1 MSFSKKNQKPSSL
14 KLVIASII
22 IASVAGVGYYS
33 YVNKNKKIDD
43 DKKEA
48 TTTTDSNSEIKS
60 TGLDP
65 DKDVSDVKD
74 VEEVV
79 AKWIEA
85 NPQAIINS
93 VQNMQKKMMEE
104 QTKNAQKNIGQ
115 KKDELFNDSS
125 SPQYA
130 PEGYDVSIVEFYDY
144 ACGYCKKAQ
153 GIVDELLKSDNK
165 IRVIYRDF
173 PILGEPSLE
182 MSKVSIAVNLIAP
195 NSFRKFHD
203 ALMKTNE
210 RGKSAAMKAAKSAGI
225 DTKKLEDILKN
236 EKSKIEKIIQDNI
249 SLATSIGINGT
260 PGFIIGEELIP
271 GAMEVST
278 FKEKI
283 NALRAK

>member
-1 MSFSKKNQKPSSL
+1 MTFSKKNQKPSSL
-14 KLVIASII
+14 KLVISSII
-22 IASVAGVGYYS
+22 IASIAGVAYFS
-33 YVNKNKKIDD
+33 YIKKNEQNDGE
-43 DKKEA
+43 KKEA
-48 TTTTDSNSEIKS
+48 TAETANEVKS

-115 KKDELFNDSS
+115 KTNELFNDANT
-125 SPQYA
+125 PQFA
-130 PEGYDVSIVEFYDY
+130 PEGYDVSVVEFYDY

-153 GIVDELLKSDNK
+153 TTVDELLKSDSK
-165 IRVIYRDF
+165 VRIIYKDF
-173 PILGEPSLE
+173 PILGEPSQE
-182 MSKVSIAVNLIAP
+182 MSKVSIAVNMIAP
-195 NSFRKFHD
+195 SSFRKFHD
-203 ALMKTNE
+203 ALMKTSE
-210 RGKSAAMKAAKSAGI
+210 RGKSAALKAAKSAGV
-225 DTKKLEDILKN
+225 DSKKLEETL
-236 EKSKIEKIIQDNI
+236 KSKKSEIEKILQDNI
-249 SLATSIGINGT
+249 ALGSSIGINGT
-260 PGFIIGEELIP
+260 PAFVLGEELIP
-271 GAMEVST
+271 GAMEIAS

>member
-1 MSFSKKNQKPSSL
+1 MTFSKKNQKPSSL
-14 KLVIASII
+14 KLVISSII
-22 IASVAGVGYYS
+22 IASIAGVAYFS
-33 YVNKNKKIDD
+33 YIKKNEKNDGE
-43 DKKEA
+43 KKEA
-48 TTTTDSNSEIKS
+48 TAETVNEIKS

-115 KKDELFNDSS
+115 KTNELFNDAN
-125 SPQYA
+125 SPQFA
-130 PEGYDVSIVEFYDY
+130 PEGYDVSVVEFYDY

-153 GIVDELLKSDNK
+153 TTVDELLKSDSK
-165 IRVIYRDF
+165 VRIIYKDF
-173 PILGEPSLE
+173 PILGEPSQE
-182 MSKVSIAVNLIAP
+182 MSRVSIAVNMIAP
-195 NSFRKFHD
+195 SSFRKFHD

-210 RGKSAAMKAAKSAGI
+210 RGKSAALKAAKSAGV
-225 DTKKLEDILKN
+225 DSKKLEETLKTKKSEIDKIL
-236 EKSKIEKIIQDNI
+236 QDNVALG
-249 SLATSIGINGT
+249 SSIGINGT
-260 PGFIIGEELIP
+260 PAFVIGEELIP
-271 GAMEVST
+271 GAMEIAS

>member
-1 MSFSKKNQKPSSL
+1 MTFSKKNQKPSSL
-14 KLVIASII
+14 KLVISSII
-22 IASVAGVGYYS
+22 IASIAGVAYFS
-33 YVNKNKKIDD
+33 YIKKNEQNDGE
-43 DKKEA
+43 KKESTA
-48 TTTTDSNSEIKS
+48 ETTNEIKP

-115 KKDELFNDSS
+115 KTNELYNDANT
-125 SPQYA
+125 PQFA

-153 GIVDELLKSDNK
+153 TTVDELLKSDSK
-165 IRVIYRDF
+165 VRIIYKDF
-173 PILGEPSLE
+173 PILGEPSQE
-182 MSKVSIAVNLIAP
+182 MSKVSVAVNMIAP
-195 NSFRKFHD
+195 ASFRKFHD

-210 RGKSAAMKAAKSAGI
+210 RGKSAALKAAKSAGV
-225 DTKKLEDILKN
+225 DSKKLDETLKTKKSE
-236 EKSKIEKIIQDNI
+236 IEKILQDNI
-249 SLATSIGINGT
+249 ALGSSIGINGT
-260 PGFIIGEELIP
+260 PAFVLGEELIP
-271 GAMEVST
+271 GAMEIGT

>member
-1 MSFSKKNQKPSSL
+1 MTFSKKNQKPSSL
-14 KLVIASII
+14 KLVISSII
-22 IASVAGVGYYS
+22 IASIAGVAYFS
-33 YVNKNKKIDD
+33 YTKKNEQNDGE
-43 DKKEA
+43 KKEA
-48 TTTTDSNSEIKS
+48 TTETANEVKS

-115 KKDELFNDSS
+115 KTSELFNDAN
-125 SPQYA
+125 SPQFA
-130 PEGYDVSIVEFYDY
+130 PEGYDVSVVEFYDY

-153 GIVDELLKSDNK
+153 TTVDELLKSDSK
-165 IRVIYRDF
+165 VRIIYKDF
-173 PILGEPSLE
+173 PILGEPSQE
-182 MSKVSIAVNLIAP
+182 MSRVSVAVNMIAP
-195 NSFRKFHD
+195 SSFRKFHD

-210 RGKSAAMKAAKSAGI
+210 RGKSAAVKAAKSAGG
-225 DTKKLEDILKN
+225 DSKKLEETLKTKKSEIDKIL
-236 EKSKIEKIIQDNI
+236 QDNVALG
-249 SLATSIGINGT
+249 SSIGINGT
-260 PGFIIGEELIP
+260 PAFVIGEELIP
-271 GAMEVST
+271 GAMEIAS

-283 NALRAK
+283 SALRAK

>member
-1 MSFSKKNQKPSSL
+1 MTFSKKNQKPSSL
-14 KLVIASII
+14 KLVISSII
-22 IASVAGVGYYS
+22 IASIAGVAYFS
-33 YVNKNKKIDD
+33 YIKKNEKNDGE
-43 DKKEA
+43 KKEA
-48 TTTTDSNSEIKS
+48 TAETVNEIKS

-115 KKDELFNDSS
+115 KTNELYNDANT
-125 SPQYA
+125 PQFA

-153 GIVDELLKSDNK
+153 TTVDELLKSDSK
-165 IRVIYRDF
+165 VRIIYKDF
-173 PILGEPSLE
+173 PILGEPSQE
-182 MSKVSIAVNLIAP
+182 MSKVSVAVNMIAP
-195 NSFRKFHD
+195 ASFRKFHD

-210 RGKSAAMKAAKSAGI
+210 RGKSAALKAAKSAGV
-225 DTKKLEDILKN
+225 DSKKLDETLKTKKSE
-236 EKSKIEKIIQDNI
+236 IEKILQDNI
-249 SLATSIGINGT
+249 ALGSSIGINGT
-260 PGFIIGEELIP
+260 PAFVLGEELIP
-271 GAMEVST
+271 GAMEIGT

>member
-1 MSFSKKNQKPSSL
+1 MTFSKKNQKPSSL
-14 KLVIASII
+14 KLVISSII
-22 IASVAGVGYYS
+22 IASIAGVAYFS
-33 YVNKNKKIDD
+33 YIKKNEQNDGE
-43 DKKEA
+43 KKEA
-48 TTTTDSNSEIKS
+48 TAETANEVKS

-115 KKDELFNDSS
+115 KTSELFNDAN
-125 SPQYA
+125 SPQFA
-130 PEGYDVSIVEFYDY
+130 PEGYDVSVVEFYDY

-153 GIVDELLKSDNK
+153 TTVDELLKSDSK
-165 IRVIYRDF
+165 VRVIYKDF
-173 PILGEPSLE
+173 PILGEPSQE
-182 MSKVSIAVNLIAP
+182 MSRVSIAVNMIAP
-195 NSFRKFHD
+195 SSFRKFHD

-210 RGKSAAMKAAKSAGI
+210 RGKSAALKAAKSAGV
-225 DTKKLEDILKN
+225 DSKKLEETLKTKKSEIDKIL
-236 EKSKIEKIIQDNI
+236 QDNVALG
-249 SLATSIGINGT
+249 SSIGINGT
-260 PGFIIGEELIP
+260 PAFVIGEELIP
-271 GAMEVST
+271 GAMEIAS

>member
-1 MSFSKKNQKPSSL
+1 MTFSKKNQKPSSL
-14 KLVIASII
+14 KLVISSII
-22 IASVAGVGYYS
+22 IASIAGVAYFS
-33 YVNKNKKIDD
+33 YIKKNEQNDGE
-43 DKKEA
+43 KKEA
-48 TTTTDSNSEIKS
+48 TAETANEVKS

-115 KKDELFNDSS
+115 KTSELFNDVN
-125 SPQYA
+125 SPQFA
-130 PEGYDVSIVEFYDY
+130 PEGYDVSVVEFYDY

-153 GIVDELLKSDNK
+153 TTVDELLKSDSK
-165 IRVIYRDF
+165 VRVIYKDF
-173 PILGEPSLE
+173 PILGEPSQE
-182 MSKVSIAVNLIAP
+182 MSRVSIAVNMIAP
-195 NSFRKFHD
+195 SSFRKFHD

-210 RGKSAAMKAAKSAGI
+210 RGKSAALKAAKSAGV
-225 DTKKLEDILKN
+225 DSKKLEETL
-236 EKSKIEKIIQDNI
+236 KSKKSEIEKILQDNVALG
-249 SLATSIGINGT
+249 SSIGISGT
-260 PGFIIGEELIP
+260 PAFVIGEELIP
-271 GAMEVST
+271 GAMEIAS

>member
-1 MSFSKKNQKPSSL
+1 MTFSKKNQKPSSL
-14 KLVIASII
+14 KLVISSII
-22 IASVAGVGYYS
+22 IASIAGVAYFS
-33 YVNKNKKIDD
+33 YIKKNEQNDGE
-43 DKKEA
+43 KKEA
-48 TTTTDSNSEIKS
+48 TTETANEVKS

-115 KKDELFNDSS
+115 KTSELFNDVN
-125 SPQYA
+125 SPQFA
-130 PEGYDVSIVEFYDY
+130 PEGYDVSVVEFYDY

-153 GIVDELLKSDNK
+153 TTVDELLKSDSK
-165 IRVIYRDF
+165 VRVIYKDF
-173 PILGEPSLE
+173 PILGEPSQE
-182 MSKVSIAVNLIAP
+182 MSRVSIAVNMIAP
-195 NSFRKFHD
+195 SSFRKFHD

-210 RGKSAAMKAAKSAGI
+210 RGKSAAVKAAKSAGV
-225 DTKKLEDILKN
+225 DSKKLEETLKTKKSEIDKIL
-236 EKSKIEKIIQDNI
+236 QDNVALG
-249 SLATSIGINGT
+249 SSIGINGT
-260 PGFIIGEELIP
+260 PAFVIGEELIP
-271 GAMEVST
+271 GAMELAS

-283 NALRAK
+283 SALRAK

>member
-22 IASVAGVGYYS
+22 IASIAGVAYYS
-33 YVNKNKKIDD
+33 YTKKNEKTDG
-43 DKKEA
+43 DKKE
-48 TTTTDSNSEIKS
+48 TTAETTNEIKS

-65 DKDVSDVKD
+65 DKDISDVKD

-115 KKDELFNDSS
+115 KKEELFNDSN
-125 SPQYA
+125 SPQFA

-153 GIVDELLKSDNK
+153 GTVEELLKADSK
-165 IRVIYRDF
+165 VRIIYKDF
-173 PILGEPSLE
+173 PILGEPSQE
-182 MSKVSIAVNLIAP
+182 MSKVSVAVNILSP
-195 NSFRKFHD
+195 NSFKKFHD

-210 RGKSAAMKAAKSAGI
+210 RGKSAAIKAAKSAGI
-225 DTKKLEDILKN
+225 DTKKLEEVLKN
-236 EKSKIEKIIQDNI
+236 EKSKIEKILQDNI
-249 SLATSIGINGT
+249 ALGSSIGINGT
-260 PGFIIGEELIP
+260 PGFIVGEELIP
-271 GAMEVST
+271 GAMEVAT
-278 FKEKI
+278 FKDKI
-283 NALRAK
+283 SALRAK

>member
-14 KLVIASII
+14 KLVIASIV
-22 IASVAGVGYYS
+22 IASIAGVAYYS
-33 YVNKNKKIDD
+33 YTKKNEKTDG
-43 DKKEA
+43 DKKE
-48 TTTTDSNSEIKS
+48 TTAETANEIKS

-65 DKDVSDVKD
+65 DKSISDVKD

-79 AKWIEA
+79 TKWIEA

-104 QTKNAQKNIGQ
+104 QNKNAQKNIGQ
-115 KKDELFNDSS
+115 KKEELFNDSN
-125 SPQYA
+125 SPQFA

-153 GIVDELLKSDNK
+153 GIVDELLKSDTK
-165 IRVIYRDF
+165 VRIIYKDF
-173 PILGEPSLE
+173 PILGEPSQE
-182 MSKVSIAVNLIAP
+182 MSKVSVAVNILAP

-210 RGKSAAMKAAKSAGI
+210 RGKSAAIKAAKSVGI
-225 DTKKLEDILKN
+225 DTKKLEEVLKN
-236 EKSKIEKIIQDNI
+236 EKSKIEKILQDNI
-249 SLATSIGINGT
+249 SLGSSIGINGT
-260 PGFIIGEELIP
+260 PGFIVGEELIP
-271 GAMEVST
+271 GAMEVGT

-283 NALRAK
+283 SALRAK

>member
-1 MSFSKKNQKPSSL
+1 MSFSKKHQKPSNL
-14 KLVIASII
+14 KLILATII
-22 IASVAGVGYYS
+22 VASVIGAGFYAFNAKKTKDSVE
-33 YVNKNKKIDD
+33 NKAESAQSD
-43 DKKEA
+43 
-48 TTTTDSNSEIKS
+48 TKS

-65 DKDVSDVKD
+65 NKSVDNVKD
-74 VEEVV
+74 TEEVI

-115 KKDELFNDSS
+115 KQNELFNDEN

-130 PEGYDVSIVEFYDY
+130 PQGYDVSIVEFYDY

-153 GIVDELLKSDNK
+153 STVDELLKSDTK
-165 IRVIYRDF
+165 LRVIYRDF
-173 PILGEPSLE
+173 PILGEASFE
-182 MSKVSIAVNLIAP
+182 MAKVSIAVNLIAP

-203 ALMKTNE
+203 ALMKTNDK
-210 RGKSAAMKAAKSAGI
+210 GKKAAINAAKSAGI
-225 DTKKLEDILKN
+225 DIKKVEDALKN
-236 EKSKIEKIIQDNI
+236 DKDKIEKILQDNLSLGSSVGI
-249 SLATSIGINGT
+249 SGT

-271 GAMEVST
+271 GAVDVNT

-283 NALRAK
+283 NALRTK

>member
-1 MSFSKKNQKPSSL
+1 MTFSKKNQKPSSL
-14 KLVIASII
+14 KLVISSII
-22 IASVAGVGYYS
+22 IASIAGVAYFS
-33 YVNKNKKIDD
+33 YIKKNEQNDGE
-43 DKKEA
+43 KKEA
-48 TTTTDSNSEIKS
+48 TTTEKTNEIKP

-115 KKDELFNDSS
+115 KTNELYNDANT
-125 SPQYA
+125 PQFA

-153 GIVDELLKSDNK
+153 TTVDELLKSDSK
-165 IRVIYRDF
+165 VRIIYKDF
-173 PILGEPSLE
+173 PILGEPSQE
-182 MSKVSIAVNLIAP
+182 MSKVSVAVNMIAP
-195 NSFRKFHD
+195 ASFRKFHD

-210 RGKSAAMKAAKSAGI
+210 RGKSAALKAAKSAGV
-225 DTKKLEDILKN
+225 DSKKLEETLKAK
-236 EKSKIEKIIQDNI
+236 KSEIEKILQDNI
-249 SLATSIGINGT
+249 ALGSSIGINGT
-260 PGFIIGEELIP
+260 PAFVLGEELIP
-271 GAMEVST
+271 GAMEIGT

>member
-1 MSFSKKNQKPSSL
+1 MTFSKKNQKPSSL
-14 KLVIASII
+14 KLVISSII
-22 IASVAGVGYYS
+22 IASIAGVAYFS
-33 YVNKNKKIDD
+33 YIKKNEQNDGE
-43 DKKEA
+43 KKEA
-48 TTTTDSNSEIKS
+48 TAETVNEIKS

-115 KKDELFNDSS
+115 KTSELFNDAN
-125 SPQYA
+125 SPQFA
-130 PEGYDVSIVEFYDY
+130 PEGYDVSVVEFYDY

-153 GIVDELLKSDNK
+153 TIVDELLKSDNK
-165 IRVIYRDF
+165 VRVIYKDF
-173 PILGEPSLE
+173 PILGEASQE
-182 MSKVSIAVNLIAP
+182 MSKVSVAVNMIAP

-210 RGKSAAMKAAKSAGI
+210 RGKPAALKAAKSAGI
-225 DTKKLEDILKN
+225 DSKKLDETLKTKKSE
-236 EKSKIEKIIQDNI
+236 IEKILQDNVALG
-249 SLATSIGINGT
+249 SSIGINGT
-260 PGFIIGEELIP
+260 PAFVIGEELIP
-271 GAMEVST
+271 GAMELAS

>member
-22 IASVAGVGYYS
+22 IASIAGFAYYGYT
-33 YVNKNKKIDD
+33 KKSEKTDG
-43 DKKEA
+43 DKKE
-48 TTTTDSNSEIKS
+48 TTAETTNELKS

-65 DKDVSDVKD
+65 DKDVSDVKG

-104 QTKNAQKNIGQ
+104 QSKNAQKNIGQ
-115 KKDELFNDSS
+115 KKEELFNDPN
-125 SPQYA
+125 SPQFA

-153 GIVDELLKSDNK
+153 GIVDELLKSDPK
-165 IRVIYRDF
+165 VRVIFKDF
-173 PILGEPSLE
+173 PILGEPSQE
-182 MSKVSIAVNLIAP
+182 MSKVSVAVNILAP

-210 RGKSAAMKAAKSAGI
+210 RGKSAAMKAAKSVGI
-225 DTKKLEDILKN
+225 DTKKLEDVLKN
-236 EKSKIEKIIQDNI
+236 EKSKIEKILQDNI
-249 SLATSIGINGT
+249 ALGSSIGITGT

-271 GAMEVST
+271 GAMEIST

>member
-1 MSFSKKNQKPSSL
+1 MTFSKKNQKPSSL
-14 KLVIASII
+14 KLVISSII
-22 IASVAGVGYYS
+22 IASIAGVAYFS
-33 YVNKNKKIDD
+33 YIKKNEKNDGE
-43 DKKEA
+43 KKEA
-48 TTTTDSNSEIKS
+48 TTETVNEIKS

-115 KKDELFNDSS
+115 KTSELFNDAN
-125 SPQYA
+125 SPQFA
-130 PEGYDVSIVEFYDY
+130 PEGYDVSVVEFYDY

-153 GIVDELLKSDNK
+153 TIVDELLKSDNK
-165 IRVIYRDF
+165 VRVIYKDF
-173 PILGEPSLE
+173 PILGEASQE
-182 MSKVSIAVNLIAP
+182 MSKVSVAVNMIAP

-210 RGKSAAMKAAKSAGI
+210 RGKPAALKAAKSAGI
-225 DTKKLEDILKN
+225 DSKKLDETLKTKKSE
-236 EKSKIEKIIQDNI
+236 IEKILQDNVALG
-249 SLATSIGINGT
+249 SSIGINGT
-260 PGFIIGEELIP
+260 PAFVIGEELIP
-271 GAMEVST
+271 GAMELAS

-283 NALRAK
+283 NALRTK

>member
-1 MSFSKKNQKPSSL
+1 MTFSKKNQKPSSL
-14 KLVIASII
+14 KLVISSII
-22 IASVAGVGYYS
+22 IASIAGVAYFS
-33 YVNKNKKIDD
+33 YIKKNEQKDGE
-43 DKKEA
+43 KKEA
-48 TTTTDSNSEIKS
+48 TAETANEVKS

-115 KKDELFNDSS
+115 KTSELFNDAN
-125 SPQYA
+125 SPQFA
-130 PEGYDVSIVEFYDY
+130 PEGYDVSVVEFYDY

-153 GIVDELLKSDNK
+153 TTVDELLKSDSK
-165 IRVIYRDF
+165 VRVIYKDF
-173 PILGEPSLE
+173 PILGEPSQE
-182 MSKVSIAVNLIAP
+182 MSRVSIAVNMIAP
-195 NSFRKFHD
+195 SSFRKFHD

-210 RGKSAAMKAAKSAGI
+210 RGKSAALKAAKSAGV
-225 DTKKLEDILKN
+225 DSKKLEETLKTKKSEIDKIL
-236 EKSKIEKIIQDNI
+236 QDNVALG
-249 SLATSIGINGT
+249 SSIGINGT
-260 PGFIIGEELIP
+260 PAFVIGEELIP
-271 GAMEVST
+271 GAMEIAS

>member
-1 MSFSKKNQKPSSL
+1 MTFSKKNQKPSSL
-14 KLVIASII
+14 KLVISSII
-22 IASVAGVGYYS
+22 IASIAGVAYFS
-33 YVNKNKKIDD
+33 YIKKNEQNDGE
-43 DKKEA
+43 KKEA
-48 TTTTDSNSEIKS
+48 TTTEKTNEIKP

-104 QTKNAQKNIGQ
+104 QAKNAQKNIGQ
-115 KKDELFNDSS
+115 KTNELYNDANT
-125 SPQYA
+125 PQFA

-153 GIVDELLKSDNK
+153 TIVDELLKSDSK
-165 IRVIYRDF
+165 VRIIYKDF
-173 PILGEPSLE
+173 PILGEPSQE
-182 MSKVSIAVNLIAP
+182 MSKVSIAVNMIAP
-195 NSFRKFHD
+195 ASFRKFHD

-210 RGKSAAMKAAKSAGI
+210 RGKSAALKAAKSAGV
-225 DTKKLEDILKN
+225 DSKKLDETLKTKKSE
-236 EKSKIEKIIQDNI
+236 IEKILQDNI
-249 SLATSIGINGT
+249 ALGSSIGINGT
-260 PGFIIGEELIP
+260 PAFVLGEDLIP
-271 GAMEVST
+271 GAMEIGT

>member
-1 MSFSKKNQKPSSL
+1 MTFSKKNQKPSSL
-14 KLVIASII
+14 KLVISSII
-22 IASVAGVGYYS
+22 IASIAGVAYFS
-33 YVNKNKKIDD
+33 YIKKNEQNDGE
-43 DKKEA
+43 KKEA
-48 TTTTDSNSEIKS
+48 TAETANEVKS

-115 KKDELFNDSS
+115 KTNELFNDAN
-125 SPQYA
+125 SPQFA
-130 PEGYDVSIVEFYDY
+130 PEGYDVSVVEFYDY

-153 GIVDELLKSDNK
+153 TTVDELLKSDSK
-165 IRVIYRDF
+165 VRIIYKDF
-173 PILGEPSLE
+173 PILGEPSQE
-182 MSKVSIAVNLIAP
+182 MSRVSIAVNMIAP
-195 NSFRKFHD
+195 SSFRKFHD

-210 RGKSAAMKAAKSAGI
+210 RGKSAALKAAKSAGV
-225 DTKKLEDILKN
+225 DSKKLEETL
-236 EKSKIEKIIQDNI
+236 KSKKSEIEKILQDNVALG
-249 SLATSIGINGT
+249 SSIGINGT
-260 PGFIIGEELIP
+260 PAFVIGEELIP
-271 GAMEVST
+271 GAMEIAS

>member
-14 KLVIASII
+14 KLVISSII
-22 IASVAGVGYYS
+22 IASIAGIAYFS
-33 YVNKNKKIDD
+33 YTKNNEKTDS

-48 TTTTDSNSEIKS
+48 TAETANEIKS

-65 DKDVSDVKD
+65 DKDVSDVKG

-79 AKWIEA
+79 AKWIES

-115 KKDELFNDSS
+115 KTNELFNDAN
-125 SPQYA
+125 SPQHA

-153 GIVDELLKSDNK
+153 TTVDELLKSDIK
-165 IRVIYRDF
+165 VRIIYKDF
-173 PILGEPSLE
+173 PILGEPSQE
-182 MSKVSIAVNLIAP
+182 MSKVSVAVNMVAP
-195 NSFRKFHD
+195 GSFRKFHD

-210 RGKSAAMKAAKSAGI
+210 RGKSAAMKAVKTAGI
-225 DTKKLEDILKN
+225 DAKKVEEILKSK
-236 EKSKIEKIIQDNI
+236 KSEIEKILQDNVALG
-249 SLATSIGINGT
+249 SSIGINGT
-260 PGFIIGEELIP
+260 PGFVLGEELIP
-271 GAMEVST
+271 GAMELAT

-283 NALRAK
+283 NTLRTK

>member
-14 KLVIASII
+14 KLVISSII
-22 IASVAGVGYYS
+22 IASIAGIAYFS
-33 YVNKNKKIDD
+33 YTKNNEKTDS

-48 TTTTDSNSEIKS
+48 TAETANEIKS

-65 DKDVSDVKD
+65 DKDISDVKG

-79 AKWIEA
+79 AKWIES

-115 KKDELFNDSS
+115 KTNELFNDAN
-125 SPQYA
+125 SPQHA

-153 GIVDELLKSDNK
+153 TTVDELLKSDSK
-165 IRVIYRDF
+165 VRIIYKDF
-173 PILGEPSLE
+173 PILGEPSQE
-182 MSKVSIAVNLIAP
+182 MSKVSVAVNMVAP
-195 NSFRKFHD
+195 GSFRKFHD

-210 RGKSAAMKAAKSAGI
+210 RGKSAAMKAVKTAGI
-225 DTKKLEDILKN
+225 DAKKVEEILKSK
-236 EKSKIEKIIQDNI
+236 KSEIEKIFKTMLLLEVQ
-249 SLATSIGINGT
+249 SESTELQVSFLAKS
-260 PGFIIGEELIP
+260 
-271 GAMEVST
+271 
-278 FKEKI
+278 
-283 NALRAK
+283 

>member
-14 KLVIASII
+14 KLVIASIV
-22 IASVAGVGYYS
+22 IASIAGVAYYS
-33 YVNKNKKIDD
+33 YTKKNEKTDG
-43 DKKEA
+43 DKKE
-48 TTTTDSNSEIKS
+48 TTAETTNEIKS

-115 KKDELFNDSS
+115 KKEELFNDPN
-125 SPQYA
+125 SPQFA

-153 GIVDELLKSDNK
+153 GTVEELLKADSK
-165 IRVIYRDF
+165 VRIIYKDF
-173 PILGEPSLE
+173 PILGEPSQE
-182 MSKVSIAVNLIAP
+182 MSKVSVAVNILSP
-195 NSFRKFHD
+195 NSFKKFHD

-210 RGKSAAMKAAKSAGI
+210 RGKSAAIKAAKSAGI
-225 DTKKLEDILKN
+225 DTKKLEEVLKN
-236 EKSKIEKIIQDNI
+236 EKSKIEKILQDNI
-249 SLATSIGINGT
+249 ALGSSIGINGT
-260 PGFIIGEELIP
+260 PGFIVGEELIP
-271 GAMEVST
+271 GAMEVAT
-278 FKEKI
+278 FKDKI
-283 NALRAK
+283 SALRAK

>member
-1 MSFSKKNQKPSSL
+1 MTFSKKNQKPSSL
-14 KLVIASII
+14 KLVISSII
-22 IASVAGVGYYS
+22 IASIAGVAYFS
-33 YVNKNKKIDD
+33 YTKKNEQNDGE
-43 DKKEA
+43 KKEA
-48 TTTTDSNSEIKS
+48 TTETANEIKS

-115 KKDELFNDSS
+115 KTSELFNDAN
-125 SPQYA
+125 SPQFA
-130 PEGYDVSIVEFYDY
+130 PEGYDVSVVEFYDY

-153 GIVDELLKSDNK
+153 TTVDELLKSDSK
-165 IRVIYRDF
+165 VRIIYKDF
-173 PILGEPSLE
+173 PILGEPSQE
-182 MSKVSIAVNLIAP
+182 MSRVSVAVNMIAP
-195 NSFRKFHD
+195 SSFRKFHD

-210 RGKSAAMKAAKSAGI
+210 RGKSAAVKAAKSAGV
-225 DTKKLEDILKN
+225 DSKKLEETLKTKKSEIDKIL
-236 EKSKIEKIIQDNI
+236 QDNVALG
-249 SLATSIGINGT
+249 SSIGINGT
-260 PGFIIGEELIP
+260 PAFVIGEELIP
-271 GAMEVST
+271 GAMELAS

-283 NALRAK
+283 SALRAK